1 MSAARRGEREQSFN
15 VSVGRRIA
23 RARKVKRITGVDLA
37 RRVGISKTGLYLI
50 EAGGRCSF
58 FLAAEIAAALGLGL
72 ADLVSEPTHLLT
84 NFQFSG
90 KNERFMRGP
99 AFHRLG

>member
-1 MSAARRGEREQSFN
+1 MSLGRRNDVEQRFDA
-15 VSVGRRIA
+15 SVGRRIA
-23 RARKVKRITGVDLA
+23 RARKVKRISGVDLA

-50 EAGGRCSF
+50 EAGGRCSL
-58 FLAAEIAAALGLGL
+58 FLAVEIAAALGLGL
-72 ADLVSEPTHLLT
+72 GDLVSEPTHLLT
-84 NFQFSG
+84 NFQPSG